1 MNYIRVENHRK
12 LEELNGDLLFYA
24 GIIWYCFTGAFGI
37 DLYRW
42 NWLGIKSVVP
52 AIEIKTLNAKIFTGF
67 IPPFLEIFRSKLFPG
82 FHPRP
87 SRRMAEKIEIWIYR
101 SRIAF

>member
-52 AIEIKTLNAKIFTGF
+52 MYYAEQIKVCA
-67 IPPFLEIFRSKLFPG
+67 
-82 FHPRP
+82 
-87 SRRMAEKIEIWIYR
+87 AEDL
-101 SRIAF
+101 

>member
-52 AIEIKTLNAKIFTGF
+52 SELKFEVN
-67 IPPFLEIFRSKLFPG
+67 
-82 FHPRP
+82 
-87 SRRMAEKIEIWIYR
+87 
-101 SRIAF
+101 

>member
-52 AIEIKTLNAKIFTGF
+52 LCRHTTV
-67 IPPFLEIFRSKLFPG
+67 
-82 FHPRP
+82 
-87 SRRMAEKIEIWIYR
+87 
-101 SRIAF
+101 

>member
-1 MNYIRVENHRK
+1 MNYIRAENHRK
-12 LEELNGDLLFYA
+12 LAELNGDLLSFYV

-52 AIEIKTLNAKIFTGF
+52 SDMRKYVLKEIENQTPKIPVMDLN
-67 IPPFLEIFRSKLFPG
+67 FPLVSG
-82 FHPRP
+82 
-87 SRRMAEKIEIWIYR
+87 IIIY
-101 SRIAF
+101 F

>member
-1 MNYIRVENHRK
+1 MNYIRAENHRK
-12 LEELNGDLLFYA
+12 LAELNGDLLSFYG

-52 AIEIKTLNAKIFTGF
+52 L
-67 IPPFLEIFRSKLFPG
+67 LL
-82 FHPRP
+82 
-87 SRRMAEKIEIWIYR
+87 
-101 SRIAF
+101 